1 MCVFRLFLLDS
12 GSIVNLSTIN
22 LSEPYYH
29 FNICIGQK
37 MGAKLQSQISMSF
50 FLCTLSNSIL
60 AAVATVDK
68 ASSIHI
74 VESKNHCRHNE
85 Q

>member
-1 MCVFRLFLLDS
+1 MCVFRLLLLDS

-37 MGAKLQSQISMSF
+37 WEQNCKVRYPCRS
-50 FLCTLSNSIL
+50 FLCTLSNSIS

-68 ASSIHI
+68 ASSIHS
-74 VESKNHCRHNE
+74 VESKNHCCHNE